1 MIKINKRAIILLT
14 VLLVLSNNL
23 AFSQNVSTIPIR
35 DLSFGIKSFDLEWES
50 PWFRDLEYLGGKGIY
65 IYSNDYESNGI
76 VKLSSDGIKLWDRYK
91 KTDWPVNGFF
101 VDRNGNVFT
110 GYMNSLWD
118 DRSYLVKYDS
128 NGISSEIEMK
138 IEKEIGD
145 AEVDY
150 KYHYP
155 LGIWGAK
162 NLDRVYFGMYYEWLV
177 HYPNEENRYEY
188 IYGVMVNCYNSNT
201 NELIFTKDYP
211 GNDFFGGD
219 NFWDTAVM
227 IKGDENGEIYLVKIT
242 DNTNLTIEKL
252 DSDLNNRN
260 IIFSQTIPYLEWS
273 NIQWLKLGTNRIVI
287 DYVIETLVITKGGSV
302 LYSVPNI
309 NNEPL
314 SISLDG
320 EGNLYRV
327 ENAYISKYKSND
339 GSLIWRYSEDF
350 ENHGFTYLTFTDEDK
365 RLYTIGD
372 FYESPPDKW
381 YYYITRYVQPS
392 EEPKKYSITADT
404 FTPKIA
410 YVNEYTE
417 PLISTVTIY
426 GTTNPVSEIGVNF
439 SISTYPIGAVGQEL
453 TIISTRTNPNGEA
466 ITQLKLGNIPAEYG
480 VTATCSD
487 CVPEFSSVTFICCG
501 KLPNDHFS
509 QSHVPAWSYNCYA
522 NNNCQ
527 INPNATIGWRGC
539 ALTSLAT
546 LINYYA
552 NTYPELHIPTTNPG
566 SLNDYLRNLPIPLGY
581 NARNDVNFSAIE
593 RYSNGRVNFIDDE
606 SVNIWDAGIT
616 RQILIDR
623 TNYEIL
629 AGRPVILRI
638 RRLRENGTYG
648 PHFIMAIGRCG
659 SSYVVVDPMGGVER
673 LYNPTDPNALLQG
686 IRVFRP

>member
-23 AFSQNVSTIPIR
+23 AFSQNISTIPVR
-35 DLSFGIKSFDLEWES
+35 DLSFGIKSFGLEWES

-118 DRSYLVKYDS
+118 DRSYLVKYDP

-211 GNDFFGGD
+211 ENDFFEGY
-219 NFWDTAVM
+219 NYWDTAVV
-227 IKGDENGEIYLVKIT
+227 IRGDENGEIYLAKIT
-242 DNTNLTIEKL
+242 DNTNLTVEKL
-252 DSDLNNRN
+252 DSDLNDRN

-287 DYVIETLVITKGGSV
+287 DYEIEMLVLTKGGSV
-302 LYSVPNI
+302 LYSLS
-309 NNEPL
+309 NEPL

-350 ENHGFTYLTFTDEDK
+350 ENHGVTYLTFTDEDK

-404 FTPKIA
+404 FTPEIA

-426 GTTNPVSEIGVNF
+426 GTTTPAQNIPVNF
-439 SISTYPIGAVGQEL
+439 TISTYPAGAEGFSLSKSSE
-453 TIISTRTNPNGEA
+453 TTNNQGIA
-466 ITQLKLGNIPAEYG
+466 DVQLKLGNIPAEYG
-480 VTATCSD
+480 VTAFCPS
-487 CVPEFSSVTFICCG
+487 CVPEQNSVTFTCCG
-501 KLPNDHFS
+501 KLKTDDFK
-509 QSHVPAWSYNCYA
+509 QFDVRW
-522 NNNCQ
+522 
-527 INPNATIGWRGC
+527 ATNIYDNTTYTIRTLGC

-546 LINYYA
+546 LNNYYRFYF
-552 NTYPELHIPTTNPG
+552 NTLIPETNPG
-566 SLNDYLRNLPIPLGY
+566 ELNNYLIEIGTNGYRNGDLNWL
-581 NARNDVNFSAIE
+581 AINKF
-593 RYSNGRVNFIDDE
+593 SNGHIIFRDLMDEDEINTIDDL
-606 SVNIWDAGIT
+606 IKYAGE
-616 RQILIDR
+616 
-623 TNYEIL
+623 EIINR
-629 AGRPVILRI
+629 RPVIFKINRVVAGKTSTHFVLAIGKCGDKYIISDPGSNSRIIFSPRDPFFRLTGI
-638 RRLRENGTYG
+638 RRFKVR
-648 PHFIMAIGRCG
+648 
-659 SSYVVVDPMGGVER
+659 
-673 LYNPTDPNALLQG
+673 
-686 IRVFRP
+686 